1 MKNLAIR
8 RPSRIHFDYDE
19 IVRLVAEGS
28 SVLDLGCGNGEL
40 LQKLIEIKGVRGRG
54 IEIEE
59 PLIIECISK
68 GISVFQGDLDEGLR
82 DYPTGIYDYV
92 ILNQTLQ
99 VTKKPTL
106 VLKEMLRV
114 GHYGI
119 VSFPNFAYYKVRLN
133 FILQGRMPVTRE
145 LPYRWF
151 NTPNI
156 HLCTRKDFLEYCTK
170 ENIKII
176 KEINISKNKSISKW
190 FANWRSADVLCI
202 LSKNNGQ

>member
-1 MKNLAIR
+1 MKK
-8 RPSRIHFDYDE
+8 PSRIHFDYDE

-28 SVLDLGCGNGEL
+28 SVLDLGCGTGDL
-40 LQKLIEIKGVRGRG
+40 LQKLIDIKKIRERG

-59 PLIIECISK
+59 SLIIECISK

-82 DYPTGIYDYV
+82 DYPTGSYDYV

-119 VSFPNFAYYKVRLN
+119 VSFPNFAY
-133 FILQGRMPVTRE
+133 
-145 LPYRWF
+145 
-151 NTPNI
+151 
-156 HLCTRKDFLEYCTK
+156 
-170 ENIKII
+170 
-176 KEINISKNKSISKW
+176 
-190 FANWRSADVLCI
+190 
-202 LSKNNGQ
+202 